1 MPNNLISQKNKEGL
15 SFFYSE
21 QHSIYGEFSS
31 LYLENGE
38 QLEYGHTRAFGFSLH
53 QNESQRNG
61 TDFDGYP
68 AIKHTKRQTIFQNYN
83 P

>member
-38 QLEYGHTRAFGFSLH
+38 
-53 QNESQRNG
+53 SQRNG

-68 AIKHTKRQTIFQNYN
+68 AIKHTKHQTIFQNYN